1 MDTKIIFVGNY
12 KGGVGKTT
20 SVLNFAKYFSQ
31 AGKKVLALD
40 LDPQSSLSEILIKN
54 NSKNGSQPNEL
65 DKLDAKKTLNYVYDL
80 HISRIKKY
88 NSISLEFDDDI
99 VQEYE
104 NGGFDF
110 IASSLFYKDGIYK
123 DGIGLD
129 ELAVRM
135 EDTVEYLSILKQF
148 LAPLLKRR
156 QYDFVLI
163 DCPPSNNLITRSAF
177 LLSDYYII
185 PTILDGISTNGVAHY
200 IKTVRNTYQ
209 RYCESSPDSYLM
221 KHFFG
226 PQPKLIGIFCTF
238 IRAQVNYSAELST
251 LKSYVDRECGGD
263 IYIFEEEINNYVD
276 IARSTQAG
284 ESSLAR
290 KDYQVLSERVLM
302 RILEMEKAD

>member
-31 AGKKVLALD
+31 TGKKVLVLD
-40 LDPQSSLSEILIKN
+40 LDPQSSLSEILVNN
-54 NSKNGSQPNEL
+54 NSKDDSKPNEL
-65 DKLDAKKTLNYVYDL
+65 DKLDGKKTLNYVYDL
-80 HISRIKKY
+80 YISRIKKY
-88 NSISLEFDDDI
+88 NSISLKFDDDI
-99 VQEYE
+99 VQEYVK
-104 NGGFDF
+104 GRFDF
-110 IASSLFYKDGIYK
+110 IASSLFYKG
-123 DGIGLD
+123 GIGLD

-148 LAPLLKRR
+148 LDPLLERKL
-156 QYDFVLI
+156 YDFVLI

-200 IKTVRNTYQ
+200 INTVRNTYQ
-209 RYCESSPDSYLM
+209 QYCESSPDSSLM

-226 PQPKLIGIFCTF
+226 SQPELIGIFFTF
-238 IRAQVNYSAELST
+238 IRRQVSYSAVLNT
-251 LKSYVDRECGGD
+251 LRNCVESECGGY
-263 IYIFEEEINNYVD
+263 IYIFEEEINNFID
-276 IARSTQAG
+276 IARSTQVG

-290 KDYQVLSERVLM
+290 NDYQKLSDKVLER
-302 RILEMEKAD
+302 IQNMEKTD